1 MFSANTPQPCIFQDF
16 DLFNFYRVSEE
27 ELNKEFVLF
36 RSGRYEFQYEN
47 TEFDMAAHNKMLA
60 ETADEVKEIRK
71 KQREVQEEMIQAEK
85 DSLAK
90 WRKDKENQKVDE
102 GTVDALLAGKTFS
115 HSVVDHRIQG
125 LT

>member
-1 MFSANTPQPCIFQDF
+1 MRTATYLLLSNTTQPCIFQDF

-36 RSGRYEFQYEN
+36 RSGRYEFQYEQA
-47 TEFDMAAHNKMLA
+47 EFDMAEHNKML
-60 ETADEVKEIRK
+60 EQTKDEVKEIRK
-71 KQREVQEEMIQAEK
+71 KQREVQEEMIQAEQ

-102 GTVDALLAGKTFS
+102 GTVESLLAGQSTIR
-115 HSVVDHRIQG
+115 VVQG
-125 LT
+125 